1 MTDKELLALY
11 HKNESEAVRETVRL
25 YLPYVKAIVKDKLSA
40 FSREDIEET
49 VSDIFI
55 RFWRSVGKVD
65 LSRGSVRAYLCVLA
79 KSAALRKRQQL
90 AQAPRREDNNMLEKL
105 EAQTAPPD
113 ERSRLLSALEQLA
126 DADRQIILMK
136 YYLGLTHKQIG
147 KELHINAKAAQKRTE
162 RAVARLKQ
170 IMGGE
175 EYEF

>member
-1 MTDKELLALY
+1 MTDEELLELY
-11 HKNESEAVRETVRL
+11 RKDESEAVRETVRL
-25 YLPYVKAIVKDKLSA
+25 YLPYVRAIVQDKLSA

-49 VSDIFI
+49 VSDVFI

-79 KSAALRKRQQL
+79 KSTALRRREQL
-90 AQAPRREDNNMLEKL
+90 AESFRREDAEMLDKAGEI
-105 EAQTAPPD
+105 TD
-113 ERSRLLSALEQLA
+113 ERGALLSALERLA

-170 IMGGE
+170 ILGGE
-175 EYEF
+175 GYEL

>member
-1 MTDKELLALY
+1 MTDMELLALY
-11 HKNESEAVRETVRL
+11 ARDEGEAVRETVHL
-25 YLPYVKAIVKDKLSA
+25 YLPYVRAIVQDKLSA

-55 RFWRSVGKVD
+55 RFWRRAGKVD

-79 KSAALRKRQQL
+79 KSTALRKREQL
-90 AQAPRREDNNMLEKL
+90 AEKLRREDAEMPDKVDESI
-105 EAQTAPPD
+105 D
-113 ERSRLLSALEQLA
+113 ERGALLSALEQLA

-147 KELHINAKAAQKRTE
+147 RELHIGAKAAQKRVE

-175 EYEF
+175 GYEF